1 MRIVMMVTAAGLAL
15 GGSMAGAAEDY
26 ARWPL
31 LRDPFPSTGG
41 DGVLIG
47 GYDPVVSDGRCRTDF
62 TATTPDGTVYRNA
75 VEFDAIAEQGGI
87 LCTNGRWRST
97 DGSASGTTPFRLF
110 IRDGVRRMAPD

>member
-1 MRIVMMVTAAGLAL
+1 MRIVMMVAAAGLVL
-15 GGSMAGAAEDY
+15 GGSEAVAAEDY

-41 DGVLIG
+41 GGVIIG
-47 GYDPVVSDGRCRTDF
+47 GYDPVVSDGKCRTAF

-75 VEFDAIAEQGGI
+75 VEFDAVSDQGGI
-87 LCTNGRWRST
+87 LCTNGRWRAA

-110 IRDGVRRMAPD
+110 IRDGVRRMSPE